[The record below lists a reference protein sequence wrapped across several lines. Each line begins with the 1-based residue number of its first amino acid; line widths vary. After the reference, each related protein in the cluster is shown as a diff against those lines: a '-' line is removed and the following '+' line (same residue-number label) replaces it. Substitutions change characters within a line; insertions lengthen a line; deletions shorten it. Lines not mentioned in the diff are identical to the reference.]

1 MQDVRH
7 DKRTACHVRRLDVC
21 SSVSASI
28 VAQLQEEASDLGAS
42 VGKVVFKKSIAKLCA
57 FFFVFSPAIASMTNL
72 FECARRTDGGA
83 ACILAS
89 EAYLKETGRFDKSK
103 SYVRVISGAE
113 G

>member
-1 MQDVRH
+1 
-7 DKRTACHVRRLDVC
+7 
-21 SSVSASI
+21 
-28 VAQLQEEASDLGAS
+28 
-42 VGKVVFKKSIAKLCA
+42 
-57 FFFVFSPAIASMTNL
+57 MTNL

-89 EAYLKETGRFDKSK
+89 EAYLKEIGRFDKSK